1 LDLTIGLASRAVIR
15 KPRVKHGVAAEKDA
29 NVLLPF
35 GDLPPAACFPDG
47 ADDGDTDSQDDV
59 EELLVREADDFAVEE
74 LASVVSSAGEEEE
87 PEQPPPAAAP
97 EPAQSRQRQCHLQTS
112 SCHSLA

>member
-1 LDLTIGLASRAVIR
+1 MVLLLS
-15 KPRVKHGVAAEKDA
+15 DA

-35 GDLPPAACFPDG
+35 GFSIDPSGLPPAACFPEG

-59 EELLVREADDFAVEE
+59 EELLVREADDFAAEE
-74 LASVVSSAGEEEE
+74 IASVVSSAGEEEE

-112 SCHSLA
+112 PRHSLA